1 MSESAGN
8 ARPGGSLEGR
18 NASGR
23 PHTGLLT
30 GLLCSFLF
38 ALCPVAHSTPVV
50 ALQETITAYVEK
62 TRRAPAVAVTLLTPE
77 GAQIA
82 TAGTAGHQRKVHAG
96 TLFEI
101 GSVTKVMTG
110 ILLAELAADGTVSL
124 STTVGELMPGGR
136 RLDPHVAEITLRELA
151 THTSGLPRLPETFE
165 MQWRMVSHPAN
176 PYAGLKPD
184 DIFDAVAALSAD
196 DLGPRGRFAYS
207 NLGPALLGR
216 LLERAA
222 GQPYER
228 LLAERVLKPLGL
240 QHTRFTSEV
249 LNDPLLA
256 LPHRSNLRPAQNW
269 TLEAYNPAGGLS
281 SSLDD
286 MVRFLHAAMTAEPDS
301 PLGVSMDVHWS
312 DEAGEWASG
321 LGWAITRRDGET
333 IIWHNGRTGGYYAF
347 VGFLPE
353 RQRGLVLLSN
363 ASHDGDTLVFSL
375 LRGEYALPQPPR
387 DWFAVGLTLLFV
399 VFAPLAAYG
408 YRAHALAT
416 LSGHAKVPA
425 GCINLVSDGLGAA
438 FILTLNWK
446 LGAWT
451 VVPELLWWAGALAT
465 FALLAASLPTT
476 ARLAWLPAV
485 SGWRLALRLL
495 GIGAIALLL
504 FWVAFRV

>member
-1 MSESAGN
+1 
-8 ARPGGSLEGR
+8 
-18 NASGR
+18 
-23 PHTGLLT
+23 
-30 GLLCSFLF
+30 
-38 ALCPVAHSTPVV
+38 V
-50 ALQETITAYVEK
+50 
-62 TRRAPAVAVTLLTPE
+62 AVALLTPE
-77 GAQIA
+77 GVQIA
-82 TAGTAGHQRKVHAG
+82 TAGAAGRQRDVYAG
-96 TLFEI
+96 ALFEI

-110 ILLAELAADGTVSL
+110 ILLAELATDGTVSL
-124 STTVGELMPGGR
+124 GTTVGELMPGDR

-286 MVRFLHAAMTAEPDS
+286 MLRFLHAAMIAEPDS
-301 PLGVSMDVHWS
+301 PLSASLGVHWS